1 MSHRNDS
8 FSQAFLLS
16 SVYAHSQSCLI
27 FVSLKHP
34 TDKLV
39 FFFSLKYSI
48 SVLYVA
54 KAQCL
59 LSGVQAWVFPLTCC
73 VIRTSCSSSL
83 GFMCKVF
90 ISYSR
95 HLSWG
100 LGSSVHFSRSV
111 VSNSLRPHGLQHA
124 RPPCPSP
131 TPRVYS
137 NSCPSSRW
145 CHPTISSSVGPFS
158 SRPQSFL
165 ASGSFHMSQFFES
178 GGQILEFQLQHQFF
192 QWTPRTDLL
201 WDGLVGSPCS
211 PRDSQESFPTP
222 QFKSINSSVLT
233 FLYSPTLISIHDYW
247 KNSSFD

>member
-1 MSHRNDS
+1 MCQKPSVCYQKFKPGFSHLPAVWS
-8 FSQAFLLS
+8 GQVVQVLWASCAKCLLVTAGTWAEGWVVQFS
-16 SVYAHSQSCLI
+16 SVAQLCPTLCDHMDCSMLGLPVHHQLPEFTQTHVHRVGDAIQPS
-27 FVSLKHP
+27 HP
-34 TDKLV
+34 
-39 FFFSLKYSI
+39 
-48 SVLYVA
+48 
-54 KAQCL
+54 
-59 LSGVQAWVFPLTCC
+59 
-73 VIRTSCSSSL
+73 
-83 GFMCKVF
+83 
-90 ISYSR
+90 
-95 HLSWG
+95 
-100 LGSSVHFSRSV
+100 
-111 VSNSLRPHGLQHA
+111 
-124 RPPCPSP
+124 
-131 TPRVYS
+131 
-137 NSCPSSRW
+137 
-145 CHPTISSSVGPFS
+145 VGPFS